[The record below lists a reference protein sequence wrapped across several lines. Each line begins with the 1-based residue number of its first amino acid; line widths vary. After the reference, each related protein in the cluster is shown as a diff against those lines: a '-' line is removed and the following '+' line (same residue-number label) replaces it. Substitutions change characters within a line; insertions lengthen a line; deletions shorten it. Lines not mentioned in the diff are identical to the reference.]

1 MATIVGILGSVTPP
15 GRSLKALEFAMRAAL
30 QHEPTLEARTFNLA
44 DFKISFADGR
54 PPEEFGDDTT
64 TIVSEIALA
73 EAVILASPVYR
84 GSFSGV
90 LKNLLDN
97 VPVEALRSKPCGII
111 AIGATNH
118 HYLCVD
124 WHLRDVL
131 AWFGALVAPTS
142 VYLSSED
149 FPSGEPSDEARRELS
164 ELAMTVL
171 RLRAAVPPISCSLG
185 PDPLA
190 AHPRVSVMQDFG
202 TIHSRKISTAK
213 ALNAPAVRTGWRKKS
228 SLRVAECR
236 MP

>member
-15 GRSLKALEFAMRAAL
+15 GRSLKALEFALRAAV
-30 QHEPTLEARTFNLA
+30 QDEPTLEARTFNLA

-54 PPEEFGDDTT
+54 PPEQFGDDTAA
-64 TIVSEIALA
+64 IVREIASA
-73 EAVILASPVYR
+73 EVVILASPVYR

-97 VPVEALRSKPCGII
+97 IPVEALRTKPCGII

-118 HYLCVD
+118 HYLGVD

-149 FPSGEPSDEARRELS
+149 FPGGEPSDEARHQLRELT
-164 ELAMTVL
+164 MTVL
-171 RLRAAVPPISCSLG
+171 RLRAAVPPALARLG

-190 AHPRVSVMQDFG
+190 AR
-202 TIHSRKISTAK
+202 R
-213 ALNAPAVRTGWRKKS
+213 R
-228 SLRVAECR
+228 
-236 MP
+236 

>member
-54 PPEEFGDDTT
+54 PPTT

-97 VPVEALRSKPCGII
+97 VPVEAPRSKPCGII

-118 HYLCVD
+118 HYLGVD

-149 FPSGEPSDEARRELS
+149 
-164 ELAMTVL
+164 L
-171 RLRAAVPPISCSLG
+171 R
-185 PDPLA
+185 
-190 AHPRVSVMQDFG
+190 F
-202 TIHSRKISTAK
+202 
-213 ALNAPAVRTGWRKKS
+213 
-228 SLRVAECR
+228 
-236 MP
+236 

>member
-54 PPEEFGDDTT
+54 PPGQFGDDTAK
-64 TIVSEIALA
+64 IVDEIASA
-73 EAVILASPVYR
+73 ESVILASPVYR

-111 AIGATNH
+111 AVGATHH
-118 HYLCVD
+118 HYLGVD

-149 FPSGEPSDEARRELS
+149 FPGGEPSDEARHELS
-164 ELAMTVL
+164 ELTATVL
-171 RLRAAVPPISCSLG
+171 RLRAAVPPASRSLG

-190 AHPRVSVMQDFG
+190 AR
-202 TIHSRKISTAK
+202 R
-213 ALNAPAVRTGWRKKS
+213 R
-228 SLRVAECR
+228 
-236 MP
+236 

>member
-30 QHEPTLEARTFNLA
+30 QLEPTLEARTFNLA

-54 PPEEFGDDTT
+54 PPEQFDDDTAA
-64 TIVSEIALA
+64 IVREIALA

-111 AIGATNH
+111 AVGAATH
-118 HYLCVD
+118 HYLGVD

-142 VYLSSED
+142 VYLSSDD
-149 FPSGEPSDEARRELS
+149 FPGGEPSDEARH
-164 ELAMTVL
+164 ELAQLTATVL
-171 RLRAAVPPISCSLG
+171 RLRAAVPPASRSLG
-185 PDPLA
+185 PDPLP
-190 AHPRVSVMQDFG
+190 AHR
-202 TIHSRKISTAK
+202 R
-213 ALNAPAVRTGWRKKS
+213 
-228 SLRVAECR
+228 
-236 MP
+236 

>member
-30 QHEPTLEARTFNLA
+30 QHEATLEARTFNLA
-44 DFKISFADGR
+44 DFKLSFADGR
-54 PPEEFGDDTT
+54 PPEEFGDDTA

-73 EAVILASPVYR
+73 EAIILASPVYR

-111 AIGATNH
+111 AVGATNH
-118 HYLCVD
+118 HYLGVD

-142 VYLSSED
+142 VYLSSAD
-149 FPSGEPSDEARRELS
+149 FADGEPSDEARQ
-164 ELAMTVL
+164 ELAKLTASVL
-171 RLRAAVPPISCSLG
+171 RLRAAVPPVSGSLG

-190 AHPRVSVMQDFG
+190 AR
-202 TIHSRKISTAK
+202 R
-213 ALNAPAVRTGWRKKS
+213 R
-228 SLRVAECR
+228 
-236 MP
+236 

>member
-1 MATIVGILGSVTPP
+1 MTRHFVRRVTEMCVDVAPNDTIRVEHSLSTGIEQQGCMATIVGILGSVTPP

-54 PPEEFGDDTT
+54 PPEEFGDDTAE
-64 TIVSEIALA
+64 IIGEIALA

-118 HYLCVD
+118 HYLGVD

-149 FPSGEPSDEARRELS
+149 FPSGEPSNEARRELS
-164 ELAMTVL
+164 ELTMTVL
-171 RLRAAVPPISCSLG
+171 RLRAAVPPTSCSLG

-190 AHPRVSVMQDFG
+190 AHR
-202 TIHSRKISTAK
+202 R
-213 ALNAPAVRTGWRKKS
+213 
-228 SLRVAECR
+228 
-236 MP
+236 

>member
-1 MATIVGILGSVTPP
+1 MNDPAFCSPRHHQHEHMATIVGILGSVTPP

-54 PPEEFGDDTT
+54 PPEQFGDDTA
-64 TIVSEIALA
+64 TIVREIALA

-97 VPVEALRSKPCGII
+97 VPVETLRSKPCGII
-111 AIGATNH
+111 AVGATNH
-118 HYLCVD
+118 HYLGVD

-149 FPSGEPSDEARRELS
+149 FPDGQPSEEARRELAN
-164 ELAMTVL
+164 LTATVL
-171 RLRAAVPPISCSLG
+171 RLRAAVAPVLGSLG

-190 AHPRVSVMQDFG
+190 AR
-202 TIHSRKISTAK
+202 R
-213 ALNAPAVRTGWRKKS
+213 R
-228 SLRVAECR
+228 
-236 MP
+236 